1 MAGRLGVRL
10 ARRGAGVAP
19 RLALASLPRT
29 PARSGSTVAT
39 IVAATAIAV
48 NLAGLVASFQ
58 RAWLAWLDQHFAAD
72 LMVGGGSRVRLMAG
86 PPMAAEVADA
96 LARVPGVAAVEPF
109 RLIRIRLGDR
119 PVFLQGISLSQ
130 RLAHGG
136 LPMVEGDLAAAL
148 PALEAGTGVLL
159 SDNLA
164 YRLGLHRGD
173 TVEIPMPDGTRPM
186 RVEGTF
192 LDFPGSLDLG
202 AVVVPSSQ
210 LAARWG
216 DTRANL
222 LRVWLTPGAA
232 LAEVRARVLVQLG
245 SAAFYVGSGRQF
257 VAGVREA
264 LDRFFLA
271 AWAMIAVS
279 GLIGVV
285 GVVNAQVA
293 AVVDRA
299 PELTTLRM
307 VGVSPRTLRRSI
319 VMECGVLGL
328 LGGLIGAGLGTVL
341 GVQMVRYSLRAFVG
355 WSLPYVSPWAPL
367 LAMLASAVIFSML
380 AGWVPARV
388 GGRLAADA
396 GRVD

>member
-1 MAGRLGVRL
+1 
-10 ARRGAGVAP
+10 
-19 RLALASLPRT
+19 
-29 PARSGSTVAT
+29 
-39 IVAATAIAV
+39 
-48 NLAGLVASFQ
+48 
-58 RAWLAWLDQHFAAD
+58 
-72 LMVGGGSRVRLMAG
+72 
-86 PPMAAEVADA
+86 MAAEVADA

-109 RLIRIRLGDR
+109 RLIRIRLADR
-119 PVFLQGISLSQ
+119 PVFLQGISLPQ

-192 LDFPGSLDLG
+192 LDFLGSLDLG

-245 SAAFYVGSGRQF
+245 SAAYYVVSGRQF

-355 WSLPYVSPWAPL
+355 WSLPYVSPWVPL